1 MARKLGLF
9 KGMLAPVSY
18 DVFFNHYRRCKTV
31 GPKGRGRYTVRPRQI
46 RHYFMSL
53 LPYETVETPAQN
65 IDACVIWLHGL
76 GASGDD
82 FVPVVPELQLPA
94 TLGVRF
100 VFPHAPVIP
109 VTINGGMVMPA
120 WYDILT
126 LAGAERQLDTA
137 QLMASVDAIAG
148 IIADQRERGIASE
161 RIVLAGF
168 SQGGAVAYQ
177 LALSYPEPLG
187 GLMTMSTYF
196 PTSET
201 LLPSAANALLPIHV
215 FHGSRD
221 PMVPESM
228 GLEALAALQTLG
240 YKPEYKSYAMEHEL
254 CLPQI
259 QDISTWLQRVLA

>member
-1 MARKLGLF
+1 
-9 KGMLAPVSY
+9 
-18 DVFFNHYRRCKTV
+18 
-31 GPKGRGRYTVRPRQI
+31 
-46 RHYFMSL
+46 MSL
-53 LPYETVETPAQN
+53 LPCEIVETRTTN

-76 GASGDD
+76 GASGHD
-82 FVPVVPELQLPA
+82 FVPVVPELHLPA
-94 TLGVRF
+94 SMAVRF
-100 VFPHAPVIP
+100 IFPHAPPIP

-126 LAGAERQLDTA
+126 MAGAERQLDTA
-137 QLMASVDAIAG
+137 QLMASVDAVAAL
-148 IIADQRERGIASE
+148 IADQREQGIASE

-177 LALSYPEPLG
+177 LALSYPEPLA

-201 LLPSAANALLPIHV
+201 LVPSSANAALPIHV

-228 GLEALAALQTLG
+228 GLDSVAALKALG
-240 YKPEYKSYAMEHEL
+240 YAPEYKSYAMAHEL
-254 CLPQI
+254 CFEQI
-259 QDISTWLQRVLA
+259 QDISRWLQVVLSAD

>member
-1 MARKLGLF
+1 MR
-9 KGMLAPVSY
+9 
-18 DVFFNHYRRCKTV
+18 
-31 GPKGRGRYTVRPRQI
+31 
-46 RHYFMSL
+46 L
-53 LPYETVETPAQN
+53 LPFEIIETQPEN

-76 GASGDD
+76 GASGHD

-94 TLGVRF
+94 SMAVRF
-100 VFPHAPVIP
+100 VFPHAPAIA

-120 WYDILT
+120 WYDILAM
-126 LAGAERQLDTA
+126 AGAERQLDTA
-137 QLMASVDAIAG
+137 QLMASVDAVAAL
-148 IIADQRERGIASE
+148 IADQREQGIASE

-177 LALSYPEPLG
+177 LALSYPEPLA

-201 LLPSAANALLPIHV
+201 LVPSSANAELPIHV

-228 GLEALAALQTLG
+228 GLDALAVLKTLG
-240 YKPEYKSYAMEHEL
+240 YAPEYKSYAMEHEL
-254 CLPQI
+254 CLEQI
-259 QDISTWLQRVLA
+259 QDISRWLQSVLSAD

>member
-1 MARKLGLF
+1 
-9 KGMLAPVSY
+9 
-18 DVFFNHYRRCKTV
+18 
-31 GPKGRGRYTVRPRQI
+31 
-46 RHYFMSL
+46 MSS
-53 LPYETVETPAQN
+53 LPCEIVETQANN

-76 GASGDD
+76 GASGHD
-82 FVPVVPELQLPA
+82 FVPVVPELHLPDTMA
-94 TLGVRF
+94 VRF
-100 VFPHAPVIP
+100 VFPHAPAIP

-126 LAGAERQLDTA
+126 LAGAKRRLDTA
-137 QLMASVDAIAG
+137 LLMASVEAVAAL
-148 IIADQRERGIASE
+148 IADQRKQGITSE

-196 PTSET
+196 PTSDT
-201 LLPSAANALLPIHV
+201 LVPSSANTALPIHI

-228 GLEALAALQTLG
+228 GLDALAALRALG
-240 YKPEYKSYAMEHEL
+240 YEPEYKNYAMEHEL

-259 QDISTWLQRVLA
+259 EDISQWLQRVLA

>member
-1 MARKLGLF
+1 
-9 KGMLAPVSY
+9 
-18 DVFFNHYRRCKTV
+18 
-31 GPKGRGRYTVRPRQI
+31 
-46 RHYFMSL
+46 MSL
-53 LPYETVETPAQN
+53 LPCEIVETQATD

-76 GASGDD
+76 GASGHD

-94 TLGVRF
+94 SMAVRF
-100 VFPHAPVIP
+100 IFPHAPAIP
-109 VTINGGMVMPA
+109 VAINGGMVMPA

-126 LAGAERQLDTA
+126 MAGAERRLDTA
-137 QLMASVDAIAG
+137 QLMASVDAVAAL
-148 IIADQRERGIASE
+148 IADQREKGIASE

-177 LALSYPEPLG
+177 LALTYAEKLA

-201 LLPSAANALLPIHV
+201 LVPSSANAALPIHV

-228 GLEALAALQTLG
+228 GLDSVAALKALG
-240 YKPEYKSYAMEHEL
+240 YAAEYKSYDMEHEL
-254 CLPQI
+254 CLAQI
-259 QDISTWLQRVLA
+259 QDISQWLQRVLA

>member
-1 MARKLGLF
+1 
-9 KGMLAPVSY
+9 
-18 DVFFNHYRRCKTV
+18 
-31 GPKGRGRYTVRPRQI
+31 
-46 RHYFMSL
+46 MSL
-53 LPYETVETPAQN
+53 LPCEIVETQANN

-76 GASGDD
+76 GASGHD
-82 FVPVVPELQLPA
+82 FVPVVSELHLPETMA
-94 TLGVRF
+94 VRF
-100 VFPHAPVIP
+100 IFPHAPAIP

-126 LAGAERQLDTA
+126 MAGAERRLDTA
-137 QLMASVDAIAG
+137 LLMVSVDAVAAL
-148 IIADQRERGIASE
+148 IADQRKQGVASE

-177 LALSYPEPLG
+177 LALSYPEPLA

-196 PTSET
+196 PTSDT
-201 LLPSAANALLPIHV
+201 LVPSSANAALPIHI

-228 GLEALAALQTLG
+228 GLDALAALKALG
-240 YKPEYKSYAMEHEL
+240 HEPEYKSYAMEHEL

-259 QDISTWLQRVLA
+259 EDISQWLQRVLA

>member
-1 MARKLGLF
+1 
-9 KGMLAPVSY
+9 
-18 DVFFNHYRRCKTV
+18 
-31 GPKGRGRYTVRPRQI
+31 
-46 RHYFMSL
+46 MSL
-53 LPYETVETPAQN
+53 LPCEIVETQTEN

-76 GASGDD
+76 GASGHD
-82 FVPVVPELQLPA
+82 FVPVVPALQLPA
-94 TLGVRF
+94 SLAVRF
-100 VFPHAPVIP
+100 VFPHAPAIA

-126 LAGAERQLDTA
+126 MAGAERQLDTA
-137 QLMASVDAIAG
+137 QLMASVDAVAAL
-148 IIADQRERGIASE
+148 IADQREQGIASE

-177 LALSYPEPLG
+177 LALTYAQPLA

-201 LLPSAANALLPIHV
+201 LVPSSANTALPIHV

-228 GLEALAALQTLG
+228 GLDSVAALKALG
-240 YKPEYKSYAMEHEL
+240 YAPQYKSYAMEHEL
-254 CLPQI
+254 CLAQI
-259 QDISTWLQRVLA
+259 QDISQWLQRVLA

>member
-1 MARKLGLF
+1 M
-9 KGMLAPVSY
+9 
-18 DVFFNHYRRCKTV
+18 T
-31 GPKGRGRYTVRPRQI
+31 
-46 RHYFMSL
+46 L
-53 LPYETVETPAQN
+53 LPCEVVETQTTN

-76 GASGDD
+76 GASGHD

-94 TLGVRF
+94 SMAVRF
-100 VFPHAPVIP
+100 IFPHAPAIP

-126 LAGAERQLDTA
+126 MAGAERQLDTA
-137 QLMASVDAIAG
+137 QLMASVDAVAAL
-148 IIADQRERGIASE
+148 IADQREQGIASE

-177 LALSYPEPLG
+177 LALSYPESLG

-201 LLPSAANALLPIHV
+201 LVPSSANAALPIHV

-228 GLEALAALQTLG
+228 GLDSVAALKALG
-240 YKPEYKSYAMEHEL
+240 YAPEYKSYAMEHEL
-254 CLPQI
+254 CFEQI
-259 QDISTWLQRVLA
+259 QDISRWLQVVLSAD

>member
-1 MARKLGLF
+1 M
-9 KGMLAPVSY
+9 
-18 DVFFNHYRRCKTV
+18 T
-31 GPKGRGRYTVRPRQI
+31 
-46 RHYFMSL
+46 L
-53 LPYETVETPAQN
+53 LPCEIVETQTEN

-76 GASGDD
+76 GASGHD

-94 TLGVRF
+94 SMAVRF
-100 VFPHAPVIP
+100 VFPHAPAIP

-126 LAGAERQLDTA
+126 MAGAERRLDTT
-137 QLMASVDAIAG
+137 QLMASVDAVAAL
-148 IIADQRERGIASE
+148 IADQREKGIASE

-177 LALSYPEPLG
+177 LALTYAEQLA

-201 LLPSAANALLPIHV
+201 LVPSVANAALPIHV

-228 GLEALAALQTLG
+228 GLDSVAALKTLG
-240 YKPEYKSYAMEHEL
+240 YAPEYKSYAMEHEL
-254 CLPQI
+254 CLEQI
-259 QDISTWLQRVLA
+259 QDISRWLQSVLSTD

>member
-1 MARKLGLF
+1 
-9 KGMLAPVSY
+9 
-18 DVFFNHYRRCKTV
+18 
-31 GPKGRGRYTVRPRQI
+31 
-46 RHYFMSL
+46 MSL
-53 LPYETVETPAQN
+53 LPCEIVETQATD

-76 GASGDD
+76 GASGHD

-94 TLGVRF
+94 SMAVRF
-100 VFPHAPVIP
+100 IFPHAPAIP

-126 LAGAERQLDTA
+126 MTGDERRLDTA
-137 QLMASVDAIAG
+137 QLMASVDAVAAL
-148 IIADQRERGIASE
+148 IADQREKGIASE

-177 LALSYPEPLG
+177 LALTYAEKLA

-201 LLPSAANALLPIHV
+201 LVPSSANAALPIHV

-228 GLEALAALQTLG
+228 GLDSVAALKALG
-240 YKPEYKSYAMEHEL
+240 YAPEYKNYAMEHEL
-254 CLPQI
+254 CLAQI
-259 QDISTWLQRVLA
+259 QDISQWLQRVLA

>member
-1 MARKLGLF
+1 M
-9 KGMLAPVSY
+9 P
-18 DVFFNHYRRCKTV
+18 
-31 GPKGRGRYTVRPRQI
+31 PQI
-46 RHYFMSL
+46 VVAVCMSL
-53 LPYETVETPAQN
+53 LPCEIVETQANN

-76 GASGDD
+76 GASGHD
-82 FVPVVPELQLPA
+82 FVPVVPELHLPDTMA
-94 TLGVRF
+94 VRF
-100 VFPHAPVIP
+100 IFPHAPAIP

-126 LAGAERQLDTA
+126 LAGAERRLDTA
-137 QLMASVDAIAG
+137 LLMASVEAVAAL
-148 IIADQRERGIASE
+148 IADQRKQGIASE

-177 LALSYPEPLG
+177 LALSYPEALA

-196 PTSET
+196 PTSDT
-201 LLPSAANALLPIHV
+201 LVPNSANAALPIHI

-228 GLEALAALQTLG
+228 GLDALAALKALG
-240 YKPEYKSYAMEHEL
+240 HEPEYKSYAMEHEL

-259 QDISTWLQRVLA
+259 EDISQWLQRVLA